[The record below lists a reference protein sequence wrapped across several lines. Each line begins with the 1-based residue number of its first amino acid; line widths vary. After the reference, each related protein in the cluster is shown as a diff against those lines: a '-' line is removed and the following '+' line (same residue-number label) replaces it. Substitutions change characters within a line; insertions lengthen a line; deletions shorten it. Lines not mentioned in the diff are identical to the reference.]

1 MNYKYPCTGQIP
13 IEGFGAYLE
22 NNIGSPR
29 RNIQLFAEELKQGY
43 GFPFITLVNSG
54 SSANLVA
61 AMAMAEKL
69 KSAEKPLT
77 AAISALTFPTTVS
90 ALILAGFKIRMI
102 DVAPDSFTISTEEL
116 AKEADGVSLI
126 VPTHLL
132 GFPANMQAI
141 RKIADKNS
149 CLILQD
155 ACETMDLLDSK
166 KRLYHTYGDITTLS
180 FYHPHHLSSYGG
192 GAVISLNAEDAM
204 LTDSICHWGRACK
217 CHIDPAICT
226 VPHGPAHQFT
236 YERIGLNAEIS
247 ELNACFGR
255 WRFRSFKDQEQ
266 HRKENYRI
274 LSECLSG
281 VSSLQCYPQPDIGGS
296 LFVFPI
302 RLLNGMNVREA
313 YEILL
318 PLGVEI
324 RTLMGGVTNEQKAFA
339 MLDRRVFPNAHEMA
353 EHTFFVG
360 IHQTIPHSDVEKMAE
375 LIANAFK

>member
-1 MNYKYPCTGQIP
+1 M
-13 IEGFGAYLE
+13 
-22 NNIGSPR
+22 
-29 RNIQLFAEELKQGY
+29 KQEY

-77 AAISALTFPTTVS
+77 AAISALTFSTTVS
-90 ALILAGFKIRMI
+90 ALILAGFKISMI
-102 DVAPDSFTISTEEL
+102 DVAPGSFTISTEEL
-116 AKEADGVSLI
+116 AKESDGISLI

-155 ACETMDLLDSK
+155 ACETLNLLDSK
-166 KRLYHTYGDITTLS
+166 NRPYHTYGDITTLS

-236 YERIGLNAEIS
+236 YERTGLNA
-247 ELNACFGR
+247 
-255 WRFRSFKDQEQ
+255 
-266 HRKENYRI
+266 
-274 LSECLSG
+274 
-281 VSSLQCYPQPDIGGS
+281 
-296 LFVFPI
+296 
-302 RLLNGMNVREA
+302 
-313 YEILL
+313 
-318 PLGVEI
+318 
-324 RTLMGGVTNEQKAFA
+324 
-339 MLDRRVFPNAHEMA
+339 
-353 EHTFFVG
+353 
-360 IHQTIPHSDVEKMAE
+360 
-375 LIANAFK
+375 